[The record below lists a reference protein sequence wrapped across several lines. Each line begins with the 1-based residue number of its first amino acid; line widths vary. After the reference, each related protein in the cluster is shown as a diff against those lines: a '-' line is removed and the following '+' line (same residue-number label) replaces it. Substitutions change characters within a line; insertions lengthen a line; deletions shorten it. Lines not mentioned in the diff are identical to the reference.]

1 VTGYAWVAATVALT
15 AYGQLVIKWR
25 VGAHGPLP
33 EGAGA
38 AALFLLRLLLDP
50 LILSGLIA
58 AFVAALAW
66 MAALTQLPL
75 SRAYP
80 LMSLSFVLVVALSAW
95 LLSEPLSVG
104 KMAGVALIVLGTV
117 VIGYAR

>member
-1 VTGYAWVAATVALT
+1 MGYAWVFATIALT
-15 AYGQLVIKWR
+15 VYGQLVIKWR
-25 VGAHGPLP
+25 LGAYGTLP

-38 AALFLLRLLLDP
+38 AALFLARLLLDP

-58 AFVAALAW
+58 AFLAALAW
-66 MAALTQLPL
+66 MAALTELEL

-80 LMSLSFVLVVALSAW
+80 LMSLSFVLVLALSVW
-95 LLSEPLSVG
+95 LLGEPLTAG
-104 KMAGVALIVLGTV
+104 KAAGIALIVAGTI